1 VLKPWQK
8 RSWCLPEVSGE
19 FVWRME
25 DILELYAEPYDP
37 RRPVVGFDEASKE
50 LHGQV
55 SPPLPTRPGA
65 VARQDYEY
73 TREGT
78 ANIFLFVESLA
89 GRRHLAVTERRTRV
103 DFAHQMRRLC
113 DELYPKAAVIRVV
126 LDNLNTHGPASLYE
140 AFPPEEA
147 RRLTERLEFHYTPK
161 HASWLNVAE
170 LEFSVLTRQCLGRRI
185 ATREELA
192 RAVAAWQAQRN
203 AARAKI
209 AWCFRVADARV
220 KLSRLY
226 PIGSENTSKTSVSD
240 H

>member
-1 VLKPWQK
+1 
-8 RSWCLPEVSGE
+8 
-19 FVWRME
+19 ME
-25 DILELYAEPYDP
+25 DVLELYAAPYDP
-37 RRPVVGFDEASKE
+37 ARPVVGFDEASKE
-50 LHGQV
+50 LHDEV
-55 SPPLPTRPGA
+55 NTPLPARPGD

-78 ANIFLFVESLA
+78 ANIFLFVEPLT
-89 GRRHLAVTERRTRV
+89 GRRHLAVTERRTRI
-103 DFAHQMRRLC
+103 DFAHQMKRLC
-113 DELYPKAAVIRVV
+113 DELYPEAEVIRVV

-147 RRLTERLEFHYTPK
+147 WRLTKRLEFHHTPK

-170 LEFSVLTRQCLGRRI
+170 LEFSVLARQCLGRRI

-192 RAVAAWQAQRN
+192 QAVVAWEAERN

-220 KLSRLY
+220 KLARLY
-226 PIGSENTSKTSVSD
+226 PAGSANTSETSVSD

>member
-1 VLKPWQK
+1 
-8 RSWCLPEVSGE
+8 
-19 FVWRME
+19 ME
-25 DILELYAEPYDP
+25 DVLELYARPYDP
-37 RRPVVGFDEASKE
+37 ARPVVGFDEASKE

-55 SPPLPTRPGA
+55 NPPLPARPGD
-65 VARQDYEY
+65 VAREDSEY

-78 ANIFLFVESLA
+78 ANIFLSVEPLT

-113 DELYPKAAVIRVV
+113 DELYPGAAAIRVV

-140 AFPPEEA
+140 AFPAEEA

-170 LEFSVLTRQCLGRRI
+170 LEFSVLARQCLGRRV

-192 RAVAAWQAQRN
+192 RAVAAWEAERN
-203 AARAKI
+203 AARAKVV
-209 AWCFRVADARV
+209 WCFRVADARV
-220 KLSRLY
+220 KLAKLY
-226 PIGSENTSKTSVSD
+226 PVGSENTSRTSVSD

>member
-1 VLKPWQK
+1 
-8 RSWCLPEVSGE
+8 VSGE

-25 DILELYAEPYDP
+25 DVLELYAEPYDP
-37 RRPVVGFDEASKE
+37 KRPVVGFDEASKE
-50 LHGQV
+50 LHDQV
-55 SPPLPTRPGA
+55 RPPLPARPGD
-65 VARQDYEY
+65 VARRDYEY

-78 ANIFLFVESLA
+78 ANVFLVVEPLT
-89 GRRHLAVTERRTRV
+89 GFRHLTVTERRTRI
-103 DFAHQMRRLC
+103 DFAHQMKSLC
-113 DELYPKAAVIRVV
+113 DELDPEAEVIRVV

-147 RRLTERLEFHYTPK
+147 RRLTERLGFHYTPK

-170 LEFSVLTRQCLGRRI
+170 LEFSVLARQCLGRRI

-192 RAVAAWQAQRN
+192 RAVAAWEAERN

-220 KLSRLY
+220 KLSKLY
-226 PIGSENTSKTSVSD
+226 PVGSENTSKISVSN